1 MDFDIKLLDSF
12 CAVIEN
18 RSITQAATVLGVTQP
33 AVSAQMLRLEKQT
46 GFLLFER
53 VGGRLRPTAEGRQ
66 FHQEVMRAMGVVGR
80 LERAVEAIRYGR
92 SGRLVVASH
101 PSASISVLPD
111 VLPKFARSYPDVVIK
126 MINRS
131 SEAVRA
137 LFPGGPADIGIAETP
152 VELSGIELQRYS
164 IACVAILPY
173 NHPAAAREII
183 RPADLAGEPFIAM
196 APGRLMGH
204 RIRNAF
210 IDAGFDFRIVLE
222 SEYFT
227 SICRL
232 VANGLGVSVVD
243 GWSARTFR
251 NHGLAV
257 RPFEPAVFYE
267 IGVFTSLD
275 PAPTILARTFLQ
287 LLDAELKAEPAGKEQ
302 SP

>member
-1 MDFDIKLLDSF
+1 MNLDIKLLDAF
-12 CAVIEN
+12 CSVMEN
-18 RSITQAATVLGVTQP
+18 RSITLAATVLGVTQP
-33 AVSAQMLRLEKQT
+33 AVSAQMSRLEKQT
-46 GFLLFER
+46 GFPLFER
-53 VGGRLRPTAEGRQ
+53 VGSRLRPTAEGLQ
-66 FHQEVMRAMGVVGR
+66 FYQEVTRAMGVVGR
-80 LERAVEAIRYGR
+80 LERAIETIRDGR
-92 SGRLVVASH
+92 SGRLFIASH

-111 VLPKFARSYPDVVIK
+111 VVPKFARLYPDATIK

-164 IACVAILPY
+164 IACVAILPHG
-173 NHPAAAREII
+173 HPAAAHKII
-183 RPADLAGEPFIAM
+183 RPSDLAGEPFIAM
-196 APGRLMGH
+196 APSRLTGH
-204 RIRNAF
+204 RIRSAF
-210 IDAGFDFRIVLE
+210 IDSGCDFKLVLE

-251 NHGLAV
+251 DHGLAV
-257 RPFEPAVFYE
+257 RPFEPAIFYE

-275 PAPTILARTFLQ
+275 PAPTVLARAFLK
-287 LLDAELKAEPAGKEQ
+287 LLDAELKGESTTHENTP
-302 SP
+302 